1 MKVKAVIVDD
11 EPLARRRLKTLL
23 SADPEIDLIAI
34 CANGFEAVTSIKQ
47 LSPDLV
53 FLDVQMPEKDGFQ
66 VIEELRSD
74 RLPFFIFVTAYDQYA
89 LKAFEVAALD
99 YLLKPFDE
107 ARFRTTMERAKSA
120 MRGSRGDK
128 NEALLEFLRQWKNR
142 PNYLEK
148 IAVSAED
155 RICLLPVERIEF
167 IEASGNY
174 IRIHVGKSAYLLR
187 ETVQSIEGKL
197 DPEKF
202 WRIHRSTIVN
212 IERIREIKQMFH
224 GSYRMVMANGKEVTL
239 SRKYKHLLPRI
250 ATKEL

>member
-1 MKVKAVIVDD
+1 MKTKAIIVDD

-23 SADPEIDLIAI
+23 NADPEIEVIAV
-34 CANGFEAVTSIKQ
+34 CANGFEAVTAIQ
-47 LSPDLV
+47 QHSPDLV
-53 FLDVQMPEKDGFQ
+53 FLDVQMPEKNGFQ
-66 VIEELRSD
+66 VIEELGGGC
-74 RLPFFIFVTAYDQYA
+74 LPFFIFVTAFDQYA

-107 ARFRTTMERAKSA
+107 ARFRATMERAKIA

-148 IAVSAED
+148 IAVNSQD
-155 RICLLPVERIEF
+155 RICLVPVEQIEF

-174 IRIHVGKSAYLLR
+174 VRIHMDKSAYLLR
-187 ETVQSIEGKL
+187 ETVQSIEGQL

-212 IERIREIKQMFH
+212 IERIREIRKMFH
-224 GSYRMVMANGKEVTL
+224 GSYRVVMANGKELTL
-239 SRKYKHLLPRI
+239 SRKYNHLIPRI

>member
-1 MKVKAVIVDD
+1 MKTVIVDD
-11 EPLARRRLKTLL
+11 EPLARKRLKALL
-23 SADPEIDLIAI
+23 SSDPEIEIVAV
-34 CANGFEAVTSIKQ
+34 CANGFEAITAIRQ
-47 LSPDLV
+47 HSPDLV
-53 FLDVQMPEKDGFQ
+53 FLDIQMPEKDGFQ
-66 VIEELRSD
+66 VIEDLRGGH
-74 RLPFFIFVTAYDQYA
+74 LPSVIFVTAFDQYA

-120 MRGSRGDK
+120 MRGSRDDK
-128 NEALLEFLRQWKNR
+128 NDALLEFLRQWRNR

-148 IAVSAED
+148 IAVSSDD
-155 RICLLPVERIEF
+155 RICLIPIERIEF

-224 GSYRMVMANGKEVTL
+224 GSYRVVMANGKDVTL